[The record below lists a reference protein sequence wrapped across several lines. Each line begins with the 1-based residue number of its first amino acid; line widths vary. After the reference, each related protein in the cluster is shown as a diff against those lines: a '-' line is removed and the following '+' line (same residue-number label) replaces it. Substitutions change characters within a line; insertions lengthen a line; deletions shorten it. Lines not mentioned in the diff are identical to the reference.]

1 MLNIIESNI
10 STLRNRHTA
19 RNSKSNILQILESR
33 RKFSEH
39 QVGIEGVVRDVGES
53 RNRQL
58 LVVDS
63 VRHNT
68 EHARLGKTSGSAG
81 VGSKAEPE
89 AFEVERLDA
98 GARNGLSISVQRQ
111 LAELQEVERTGCSC
125 VLRLG
130 VRDHACETFDR
141 AL

>member
-1 MLNIIESNI
+1 VLDIIESDV
-10 STLRNRHTA
+10 STLRNRRTA
-19 RNSKSNILQILESR
+19 RNSKSDVLQILESR
-33 RKFSEH
+33 RKFGED
-39 QVGIEGVVRDVGES
+39 QVSIESMVRDVGES
-53 RNRQL
+53 RNGQL

-68 EHARLGKTSGSAG
+68 EHAGLGKTSGSAG

-98 GARNGLSISVQRQ
+98 GARDGSRVSVQRQ
-111 LAELQEVERTGCSC
+111 FAELEEVERAGCSC

>member
-10 STLRNRHTA
+10 STLRNRRTA

-98 GARNGLSISVQRQ
+98 GARN
-111 LAELQEVERTGCSC
+111 ELQEVERTGCSC